1 MAEQSRVARW
11 PYAVIAAY
19 ALLPPLVHW
28 WVAAGPLEVVFTGV
42 HTGDSAHHLVC
53 MRALETGFE
62 SPFATCRDAYGIQ
75 SWRYFA
81 APLFMLYAVVGELGR
96 LLGFA
101 PFTWL
106 GIANGIAAGLYLW
119 AVWRLLRLA
128 VPALAERAFL
138 LFTLGGGLGGAAYLV
153 CLAIGWTASPTFET
167 SFTRFA
173 QYELIEGQHLA
184 PWTQVFRLYYTL
196 PLALAFHA
204 LALLVETG
212 RMRCNAHLLFATF
225 VAFAAAFL
233 QSRIGL
239 MLGMAGL
246 LHCAAGT
253 NAAAALRVRYAMTF
267 GAGTAAGLAAG
278 YAVML
283 QHPAYL
289 GNVSGVTRA
298 VIEFLPLLYH
308 TVWLWPALLAAGALL
323 LRVPERPVRM
333 AFGAAYGYLLLYALL
348 CFGSMAYYDTWVHG
362 GALPM
367 ALRASDWSLPGL
379 LLGAA
384 ATWTAP
390 RRGADIPREVLWC
403 ALWAAAFLVLGL
415 SAWGGGVT
423 LALSPQRFMI
433 MLGVPLAVVAAY
445 GLQQLRP
452 ADARVLTVISVACGV
467 VSIAV
472 SAAVF
477 QGFTGTT
484 PGRGPF
490 AHLNYARISPADA
503 DAIAALPPGTYLVPP
518 WCPIAYG
525 ELLAQRPGIR
535 VIGGPGAL
543 NLGGQDF
550 GALMDEVRAYFDPGA
565 TDVSRRA
572 FREKWCV
579 DAVFLPKSY
588 TASSTAPAD

>member
-1 MAEQSRVARW
+1 MAERPRIARW

-28 WVAAGPLEVVFTGV
+28 WVAAGPLEGVFTGV

-62 SPFATCRDAYGIQ
+62 SPFATCRDAYGPQ

-106 GIANGIAAGLYLW
+106 GIANGIGAGLYLL
-119 AVWRLLRLA
+119 AVWRLLWLA
-128 VPALAERAFL
+128 VPALAARAFL

-153 CLAIGWTASPTFET
+153 CLAFGATDAPGLA
-167 SFTRFA
+167 RFVK
-173 QYELIEGQHLA
+173 YELIEGQFLA

-204 LALLVETG
+204 LALLVETS
-212 RMRCNAHLLFATF
+212 RMRCAKHLVFAAC

-233 QSRIGL
+233 QSRVGL
-239 MLGMAGL
+239 MLGITGL
-246 LHCAAGT
+246 LYCAT
-253 NAAAALRVRYAMTF
+253 AASSVPRARYGAVF
-267 GAGTAAGLAAG
+267 GAGPAAGLVAG
-278 YAVML
+278 YALMA

-289 GNVSGVTRA
+289 ANVSAVTRS
-298 VIEFLPLLYH
+298 VTEFLPLLYH
-308 TVWLWPALLAAGALL
+308 TLWLWPALLAAAAVL
-323 LRVPERPVRM
+323 LRTEYRLLRI
-333 AFGAAYGYLLLYALL
+333 AFGAAAGYLVLYALL
-348 CFGSMAYYDTWVHG
+348 ALGSMAYYGNWSHG
-362 GALPM
+362 GELPL
-367 ALRASDWSLPGL
+367 ALRVSDPA
-379 LLGAA
+379 LLGLIIGALAA
-384 ATWTAP
+384 WMPP
-390 RRGADIPREVLWC
+390 RRRAEVPCEVLWF

-415 SAWGGGVT
+415 SAWGNGAG
-423 LALSPQRFMI
+423 LSLSPQRFMV
-433 MLGVPLAVVAAY
+433 MLGLPLAVVAAY
-445 GLQQLRP
+445 GLQHLQP
-452 ADARVLTVISVACGV
+452 AAARTITGIAVACGML
-467 VSIAV
+467 SFAV
-472 SAAVF
+472 SAAVL
-477 QGFTGTT
+477 QGFTGAT
-484 PGRGPF
+484 PGQGTY
-490 AHLNYARISPADA
+490 AHLNYARISPVDA
-503 DAIAALPPGTYLVPP
+503 DTIAALPPGTYLVPP

-565 TDVSRRA
+565 TEDSRRA

-579 DAVFLPKSY
+579 DAVFLPESY